1 MHGACVQVGDSKP
14 GFYAIAS
21 PPDPNNAGL
30 VELLIKSVPGTTAEI
45 LAGSSAGADQAVLLA
60 YGTSNAA
67 GAAKQSAKRGMWC
80 RRCCAELSCSI
91 AVARLL
97 LDCAGI

>member
-1 MHGACVQVGDSKP
+1 MCPVPEHQVGDSKP

-45 LAGSSAGADQAVLLA
+45 LAGSSAGA
-60 YGTSNAA
+60 NHH
-67 GAAKQSAKRGMWC
+67 
-80 RRCCAELSCSI
+80 RRIDCIKTRRSEPYLFCS
-91 AVARLL
+91 L
-97 LDCAGI
+97 

>member
-1 MHGACVQVGDSKP
+1 MRQLDNAVPVPQVGDSKP

-45 LAGSSAGADQAVLLA
+45 LAGSSAGAAQ
-60 YGTSNAA
+60 
-67 GAAKQSAKRGMWC
+67 QRGLHP
-80 RRCCAELSCSI
+80 AELPFRR
-91 AVARLL
+91 ADGALQKHGALRRPPF
-97 LDCAGI
+97 